1 MNDKKYI
8 DIIELNPIPGKEIL
22 EIKFKAKQFIQNHIE
37 NFGKEFE
44 GFNNKITKIIIE
56 WWYNI
61 ITYNAFSKK
70 GPKICFRT
78 FFHVQI

>member
-56 WWYNI
+56 
-61 ITYNAFSKK
+61 
-70 GPKICFRT
+70 
-78 FFHVQI
+78 